1 MSSPAPKYKKRKKWS
16 HEDMAAAIKAVR
28 EKKMGFLKAAD
39 TYNVPRTTLF
49 RLVKDTDLPIQDI
62 VTKKIGRK
70 PVFDKSFE
78 DMLVKY
84 ALHMEDKLYGLTQM
98 DMRRLAYQLAVKNNV
113 PNPFN
118 DGRAGRYWLKGF
130 LSRHKHIL
138 SMRKPSGTSFARA
151 NGFTREKMDEFYDN
165 LEKVYDSKKFSANRI
180 FNVDETGLSIV
191 QSKYPKIISRRGKK
205 QIGAMSSAER
215 GSLIT
220 IITCMSPAGIF
231 VPPMIIFPRKNM
243 SDRLMKGAPVGS
255 IGRAHPSGWIQTYL
269 FTQWFEHFIA
279 YVQPSEASPVLLL
292 FDGHF
297 SHTKNIELIDKAR
310 ENHVTLVSL
319 PPHCTHK
326 IQPMDK
332 SFMGPLKTYYSE
344 EIRVWLRQNNKP
356 LTTYD
361 IAELFGK
368 AYRKCQTGEI
378 AAKGFSVGGI
388 YPFNRFTFTDR
399 DYAAAAQDFE
409 EENIPE
415 NLMESPPL
423 ISEPPGQSEQTPE
436 PRSPKSESTEVEP
449 DSPNLL
455 PSIMDLESLSD
466 MATE

>member
-118 DGRAGRYWLKGF
+118 DERAGRYWLKGF

-165 LEKVYDSKKFSANRI
+165 LEKVYD
-180 FNVDETGLSIV
+180 ETN
-191 QSKYPKIISRRGKK
+191 Q
-205 QIGAMSSAER
+205 MSVNHQ
-215 GSLIT
+215 GSLQ
-220 IITCMSPAGIF
+220 
-231 VPPMIIFPRKNM
+231 K
-243 SDRLMKGAPVGS
+243 
-255 IGRAHPSGWIQTYL
+255 YL
-269 FTQWFEHFIA
+269 
-279 YVQPSEASPVLLL
+279 
-292 FDGHF
+292 
-297 SHTKNIELIDKAR
+297 
-310 ENHVTLVSL
+310 NHVALAQIIHRSRPKRKRKTKIKRKIREKEKGKGKGREGKGKGVSEEKDKRIGGN
-319 PPHCTHK
+319 TVEKKDKNKAKTKTKTETKTKTKTKTATKRK
-326 IQPMDK
+326 ILQEEYTDSDSNSTFISDK
-332 SFMGPLKTYYSE
+332 S
-344 EIRVWLRQNNKP
+344 
-356 LTTYD
+356 
-361 IAELFGK
+361 
-368 AYRKCQTGEI
+368 
-378 AAKGFSVGGI
+378 
-388 YPFNRFTFTDR
+388 
-399 DYAAAAQDFE
+399 E
-409 EENIPE
+409 EELSYASVKQPTGDDCECMFCNIKYGE
-415 NLMESPPL
+415 DRKGEEWVQCFMCECWVHSECAGYESG
-423 ISEPPGQSEQTPE
+423 SYVCDFC
-436 PRSPKSESTEVEP
+436 K
-449 DSPNLL
+449 D
-455 PSIMDLESLSD
+455 
-466 MATE
+466 